1 MKKTL
6 LLFTMLLAFALNV
19 SAQEF
24 NVNVFA
30 RKEANP
36 VTDQKVVR
44 KVALIDI
51 EGATYENVVVSMK
64 STSPDDFTDKYKVR
78 VVITDSTGKKIWKK
92 TLKNVFL
99 YVFPKGQVQ
108 IGKGGFDQIVIQK
121 SSNTDDFI
129 GKIREKEGVY

>member
-129 GKIREKEGVY
+129 GKIREKEGIY

>member
-6 LLFTMLLAFALNV
+6 LLFAMLLAFTLNV
-19 SAQEF
+19 TAQEF

-36 VTDQKVVR
+36 VTNQKVVR

-78 VVITDSTGKKIWKK
+78 VVITDSQGKKIWKK
-92 TLKNVFL
+92 TLKNVLL
-99 YVFPKGQVQ
+99 YVFPKGQIQ
-108 IGKGGFDQIVIQK
+108 IGRGGFDQIVIQK

>member
-6 LLFTMLLAFALNV
+6 LLFAMLLAFTLNV
-19 SAQEF
+19 SAQELTL
-24 NVNVFA
+24 NVFE

-121 SSNTDDFI
+121 SSYTDDFI